1 MQLCPHL
8 FSKTVIIKV
17 KPMTKPTQ
25 IEIDHQLEKLEF
37 ALAFS
42 QTIGDK
48 IKSDKIKDQIK
59 IFGFNYEE
67 PGT

>member
-1 MQLCPHL
+1 
-8 FSKTVIIKV
+8 
-17 KPMTKPTQ
+17 MTKSSL

-37 ALAFS
+37 ALAIS

-48 IKSDKIKDQIK
+48 IKSDQIRDQLKTIGYQY
-59 IFGFNYEE
+59 IE

>member
-1 MQLCPHL
+1 MKKKSFLEL
-8 FSKTVIIKV
+8 
-17 KPMTKPTQ
+17 
-25 IEIDHQLEKLEF
+25 DHQLEKLEF

-48 IKSDKIKDQIK
+48 VKSAKIRNQIEVIGYK
-59 IFGFNYEE
+59 YEE

>member
-1 MQLCPHL
+1 MSKKSQLDL
-8 FSKTVIIKV
+8 
-17 KPMTKPTQ
+17 
-25 IEIDHQLEKLEF
+25 DHQLEKLEF

-48 IKSDKIKDQIK
+48 IKSAKLKNQIEVIGYK
-59 IFGFNYEE
+59 YEE